1 MPGRV
6 FVDVDTQYDFMSPDG
21 RLYVGGAEKIVEN
34 LRRLS
39 EFARLRKI
47 PVIAAADAHTPDDPE
62 FERFPPHCV
71 HGTPGAERIPETA
84 RPEAAVIPPKGA
96 EDAVA
101 QFQRAGAVVLQKRDF
116 PVFANPSADA
126 IIDSV
131 GDAEFVVYG
140 VATDYCVRADVL
152 GLLDRGKRVTV
163 VVDAIQPIY
172 AQAGE
177 AALAEF
183 RRRGA
188 KLATTAEVCA
198 EC

>member
-84 RPEAAVIPPKGA
+84 RPEAAVIPAKGA

-101 QFQRAGAVVLQKRDF
+101 QFQRAGVVVLQKRDF

-126 IIDSV
+126 VVESV

-163 VVDAIQPIY
+163 VVDAIQPIDL
-172 AQAGE
+172 QAGE

-198 EC
+198 EG

>member
-6 FVDVDTQYDFMSPDG
+6 FFDVDTQYDFMSPDG

-47 PVIAAADAHTPDDPE
+47 PVVAAADAHTPDDPE

-84 RPEAAVIPPKGA
+84 RPEAAVIPPEGA

-101 QFQRAGAVVLQKRDF
+101 QFQRARVVVLQKRDF
-116 PVFANPSADA
+116 PVFANPSAEA

-163 VVDAIQPIY
+163 VVDAIQPIDL
-172 AQAGE
+172 QAGE

-198 EC
+198 QG